1 MNSVL
6 HNQPIMAS
14 KKTPAAKAPQLGGAR
29 PGAGR
34 KPLAPGE
41 QTITY
46 TVRLTEAQRT
56 KLEALGGGA
65 WLRERI
71 DRARLP

>member
-14 KKTPAAKAPQLGGAR
+14 KKTPKPPQHGGAR

-41 QTITY
+41 QTTIY

>member
-14 KKTPAAKAPQLGGAR
+14 KKTPAKAPQHGGAR

-34 KPLAPGE
+34 KPLAEGQE
-41 QTITY
+41 TETY
-46 TVRLTEAQRT
+46 TLRITQAQRE
-56 KLEALGGGA
+56 KLDALGGAA

>member
-1 MNSVL
+1 ML

-14 KKTPAAKAPQLGGAR
+14 KKTPKPPQHGGAR

-34 KPLAPGE
+34 KPLAEGQE
-41 QTITY
+41 TQIVS
-46 TVRLTEAQRT
+46 VRLTSAQRE
-56 KLEALGGGA
+56 KLDALGGAA
-65 WLRERI
+65 WIRERI